1 VRASLLAAATLLF
14 AEHGPRAV
22 SVKQVADAAG
32 VNHGLVHHYFGS
44 KDALV
49 TAVLEHLA
57 DDAAVEIA
65 ACRPPAF
72 AFAAGGPAERHGR
85 ILAHLL
91 LDGTDPLELKRT
103 FPAVQALVDR
113 LRDEGLD
120 RRAAQERA
128 AQVSALVLGWQ
139 FFDRYLLTAAGLD
152 PDAGTRTRVLDDAI
166 SRLLAD
172 L

>member
-1 VRASLLAAATLLF
+1 VRASLLAAATELF
-14 AEHGPRAV
+14 AEHGPRSV

-44 KDALV
+44 KDGLV
-49 TAVLEHLA
+49 TAVLGHLA

-65 ACRPPAF
+65 TYRPPAF

-91 LDGTDPLELKRT
+91 LEGTDALSLKRT
-103 FPAVQALVDR
+103 FPAVQALVGR
-113 LRDEGLD
+113 LVDEGID
-120 RRAAQERA
+120 RNAAEERA
-128 AQVSALVLGWQ
+128 AQISALVLGWQ

-152 PDAGTRTRVLDDAI
+152 TDEPTRARVLDDAI
-166 SRLLAD
+166 ARLLAD
-172 L
+172 R